1 MNHQCGTWS
10 YLLISLVWISIF
22 SLNADLLICHI
33 WLQAST
39 TVIDRILGIR
49 CRQIEC
55 HHAPSMEEKNMRDG
69 RRERGKADAVG
80 HCEECAQ
87 VERTILLVGLDVEVE
102 VGVYDAGDV
111 VALPGGC
118 EEAIGEDG
126 EGLGVVEVEPVRS
139 GRDDIHDERKAS
151 RDIGSGKP
159 RAGQGAAEV
168 GGDGGPV
175 QADGADAEAMEART
189 ELLGKDGAR
198 EDPAHPG
205 EGGEHGEEM
214 AWENVV
220 GKATEEGHH
229 EELVPSHATFGATFF
244 LVQGSACR

>member
-1 MNHQCGTWS
+1 MKYSHAKMVRATLATRRMMNHQCGTWS
-10 YLLISLVWISIF
+10 
-22 SLNADLLICHI
+22 
-33 WLQAST
+33 
-39 TVIDRILGIR
+39 
-49 CRQIEC
+49 QIEC

-126 EGLGVVEVEPVRS
+126 EGFGVVEVEPVRS

-159 RAGQGAAEV
+159 RAGQGAAE
-168 GGDGGPV
+168 
-175 QADGADAEAMEART
+175 ADGADAEAMEART

-205 EGGEHGEEM
+205 EGGEHGEEV